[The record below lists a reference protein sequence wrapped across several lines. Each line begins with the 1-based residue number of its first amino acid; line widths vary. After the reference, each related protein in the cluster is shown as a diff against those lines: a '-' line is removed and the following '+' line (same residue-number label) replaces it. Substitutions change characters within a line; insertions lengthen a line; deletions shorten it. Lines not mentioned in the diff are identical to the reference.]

1 MAGLEQHAPGQGV
14 DLSMR
19 EVEPSS
25 AQRIAAEI
33 KAGLRCEGCK
43 QRVEVGIE
51 FITMRF
57 YSARGQF
64 AAHKE
69 HAVACQREGCDFRVQ
84 AGRQAHLMRPVSN
97 RWLPS
102 SAMAPEMRPSA
113 IDAAV
118 FELVRAAG
126 GNATA
131 PSLVDEVEE
140 RYRPHLEIS
149 LHRLVADGRVKP
161 VEHGEGE
168 HATFEEIPDSDP
180 VPVLAHLDE
189 MGETDGGE

>member
-25 AQRIAAEI
+25 AQRVAAEI
-33 KAGLRCEGCK
+33 KAGLRCEGCR
-43 QRVEVGIE
+43 QRVDVGIE

-69 HAVACQREGCDFRVQ
+69 HAVACQRDDCDFRVR

-102 SAMAPEMRPSA
+102 SAMDPEMRPAA

-126 GNATA
+126 GKATA
-131 PSLVDEVEE
+131 ASLVPAVEE
-140 RYRPHLEIS
+140 RYRSHLELA

-168 HATFEEIPDSDP
+168 HATFEAIAEEDA
-180 VPVLAHLDE
+180 VPILARTDGK
-189 MGETDGGE
+189 GETDGGE